1 MTALATTEP
10 KSGSPATAAFR
21 SRALNI
27 AALHL
32 GVPALARA
40 LGIGERAVR
49 AKLGGDR
56 GIHDDDLLLT
66 ADALVNRANAMLE
79 QATAITAHLGKS

>member
-21 SRALNI
+21 SRALNL
-27 AALHL
+27 AALAL

-40 LGIGERAVR
+40 LSIEDRSVR

-66 ADALVNRANAMLE
+66 ADALVKRANALIE
-79 QATAITAHLGKS
+79 QANAITAHLGKS